1 MSEHEQLVRRL
12 TKPGQDIADEMT
24 ARSAHLL
31 HMVLGLSGEA
41 GELVDAVKKH
51 AVYGQPLD
59 TANIV
64 EELGDMEFYLAGLR
78 DELRLDREAILKHN
92 LEKLNQRYTAGIFT
106 AEAAKERADKA

>member
-1 MSEHEQLVRRL
+1 MNEHEQLVRRL

-59 TANIV
+59 TANVV
-64 EELGDMEFYLAGLR
+64 EELGDIEFYLAGLR

-92 LEKLNQRYTAGIFT
+92 IAKLNQRYVSGIFSNG
-106 AEAAKERADKA
+106 EAKERADKR

>member
-1 MSEHEQLVRRL
+1 MTEHEQLVRRL
-12 TKPGQDIADEMT
+12 AKPGQDIADEMT
-24 ARSAHLL
+24 ARSAHIL

-51 AVYGQPLD
+51 VVYGEPLD
-59 TANIV
+59 TANVV

-92 LEKLNQRYTAGIFT
+92 TEKLSRRYTAGIFT
-106 AEAAKERADKA
+106 AEEAKARADKA